1 MSETDP
7 IFEARAG
14 SMQTHAV
21 NGAVAIGLAQL
32 IKLPFQ
38 AASLLILPRL
48 LTPVDYGVYAM
59 VETIISAMGLFL
71 NFGIGQAIIQSP
83 GMNRTE
89 ASGLFWI
96 MTIAGFG
103 GAAFMFATA
112 PIVAALYHEP
122 RAAAV
127 IEVCSLLVAMGGLT
141 TVQEALLNRQMRFG
155 WLAAISAAGVAV
167 GLIVGVIAA
176 AMGAHY
182 WALALDYAATTLVSL
197 VGVWLGVGWLP
208 RERPIFKSTIRF
220 FKFGA
225 ALMVSDAAALVA
237 RQADAVLIG
246 RYSGAQQLGLYDRGN
261 KLALTSIQRITAV
274 LQYILVP
281 VLSRLAENGERYR
294 RAYLKIMRLLM
305 LVFLPGIIAIGV
317 TAQVLVPFLIGR
329 QWAPAAPIFA
339 WLCLA
344 AVHRPVSMTMGF
356 LFISQGR
363 ARAYL
368 VWNAFSAV
376 TTILSFVAGLPWG
389 AVGVA
394 AAYALSD
401 VALRLPF
408 LWWLVTRKG
417 PISLTDLLGEAA
429 PFAAAG
435 VVCFGVL
442 VALQFVQFGGSFVF
456 LAACATIAY
465 AVSWGLLG
473 ASSKGRQAMRE
484 AIQLVRTELP
494 RFAPRFFRRPANSS
508 LKG

>member
-48 LTPVDYGVYAM
+48 LAPVDYGVYAM

-71 NFGIGQAIIQSP
+71 NFGVGQAIIQSP
-83 GMNRTE
+83 AINRQE

-96 MTIAGFG
+96 MTLAGVA
-103 GAAFMFATA
+103 GAVFMAASA
-112 PIVAALYHEP
+112 PIIANLYHEP

-141 TVQEALLNRQMRFG
+141 NVQEALLNRQMRFG
-155 WLAAISAAGVAV
+155 WLAAISAVGVAV

-176 AMGAHY
+176 ALGAHY

-197 VGVWLGVGWLP
+197 IGVWLGVGWLP
-208 RERPIFKSTIRF
+208 REQPSFKSTIRF
-220 FKFGA
+220 FRFGA

-261 KLALTSIQRITAV
+261 KLALTSLQRVTAV
-274 LQYILVP
+274 LQFILVP

-294 RAYLKIMRLLM
+294 RAYLKIMRLLL
-305 LVFLPGIIAIGV
+305 LVFLPGIIAIGA
-317 TAQVLVPFLIGR
+317 TAQIIVPFLIGR

-363 ARAYL
+363 ARAYM
-368 VWNAFSAV
+368 VWNAFSAI
-376 TTILSFVAGLPWG
+376 TTIVSFVAGLPWG

-401 VALRLPF
+401 VALRAPF

-417 PISLTDLLGEAA
+417 PISLLDLGREAA
-429 PFAAAG
+429 PFALAG
-435 VVCFGVL
+435 GACFGVL
-442 VALQFVQFGGSFVF
+442 LVLQFVRFGNSLVF
-456 LAACATIAY
+456 LATCAAIAY
-465 AVSWGLLG
+465 AVAWGVLCVFG
-473 ASSKGRQAMRE
+473 KGRQAMAD
-484 AIQLVRTELP
+484 AIELVRAELP
-494 RFAPRFFRRPANSS
+494 RFAPRFFNRATP
-508 LKG
+508 

>member
-1 MSETDP
+1 MAETDP

-38 AASLLILPRL
+38 AASLLLLPRL

-59 VETIISAMGLFL
+59 VEPIISAMGLFL
-71 NFGIGQAIIQSP
+71 NFGVGQAIIQSP
-83 GMNRTE
+83 GINRTE
-89 ASGLFWI
+89 ASGLFWVQ
-96 MTIAGFG
+96 TIAGLV
-103 GAAFMFATA
+103 GAFFMFATA
-112 PIVAALYHEP
+112 PFVAGLYHEP
-122 RAAAV
+122 RATPV
-127 IEVCSLLVAMGGLT
+127 IEVCSLLVAIGGLT
-141 TVQEALLNRQMRFG
+141 NVQEALLNRQMRFG
-155 WLAAISAAGVAV
+155 WVASINAAGVAI

-176 AMGAHY
+176 LMGAHY
-182 WALALDYAATTLVSL
+182 WALAFDYAATTIVSL
-197 VGVWLGVGWLP
+197 VGAWLGVRWLP
-208 RERPIFKSTIRF
+208 RERPHFRSAIRF
-220 FKFGA
+220 YKFGG

-246 RYSGAQQLGLYDRGN
+246 RFSGAQQLGLYDRGN
-261 KLALTSIQRITAV
+261 KLALTSLQRITAV

-281 VLSRLAENGERYR
+281 VLSRLAEDGARYR
-294 RAYLKIMRLLM
+294 RAYLKVMRLLL

-317 TAQVLVPFLIGR
+317 SAQVLVPFLIGH
-329 QWAPAAPIFA
+329 QWTAAAPIFA

-363 ARAYL
+363 ARAYM
-368 VWNAFSAV
+368 VWNAFSAI
-376 TTILSFVAGLPWG
+376 TTVLSFVAGLPWG

-401 VALRLPF
+401 VLLRLPF

-417 PISLTDLLGEAA
+417 PISLSDLCREAA
-429 PFAAAG
+429 PFALAGAA
-435 VVCFGVL
+435 CFGVL
-442 VALQFVQFGGSFVF
+442 LALQFLRFGSSLVF
-456 LAACATIAY
+456 LAACGMIAY
-465 AVSWGLLG
+465 AVAWGVV
-473 ASSKGRQAMRE
+473 AAFAKGRQTMGE

-494 RFAPRFFRRPANSS
+494 RFMPRFFRRSTPNTPS
-508 LKG
+508 